1 MCGYAFAEL
10 HLFERL
16 RPLNCGLRK
25 KIVPLDM
32 WICSCESPSFKFRN
46 FDCKHNKKLRMPIS
60 VYSFSPGIVQCF
72 CAPGYGGSGV
82 GPLGCLPGGA
92 TAPLGP
98 VAPPATGVA
107 VSPCASAP
115 CQNGATCI
123 PTAVSFLCQCPAGY
137 TGQLCSVLSDPCA
150 AGPCQNGGTCRSSG
164 QVGGNYRTYLPYVL
178 GGNIGVETVCGLL
191 WCQHLFE
198 EVLKNLKLFLSN
210 ASIGP

>member
-1 MCGYAFAEL
+1 MDMQLRSYIFLKDYGLEIADWGKKKKNCACGYVDMQLWKSFL
-10 HLFERL
+10 Q
-16 RPLNCGLRK
+16 
-25 KIVPLDM
+25 VPEFWLY
-32 WICSCESPSFKFRN
+32 S
-46 FDCKHNKKLRMPIS
+46 KHNKKLRIPIS
-60 VYSFSPGIVQCF
+60 VYSFSLGIVQCF

-98 VAPPATGVA
+98 VAPPAPGVA

-137 TGQLCSVLSDPCA
+137 TSQLCSVLSDPCA

-164 QVGGNYRTYLPYVL
+164 QVGGNYTEL
-178 GGNIGVETVCGLL
+178 IC
-191 WCQHLFE
+191 HMF
-198 EVLKNLKLFLSN
+198 
-210 ASIGP
+210 